1 MGETLTV
8 EKPKKKAGRPPKVKV
23 VETANVEGAVD
34 LGIEDIRNISVTSR
48 KRVSLATP
56 EFDPFKQYKKDPKM
70 YYRAL
75 NNRPMNISKRE
86 AEGYKLI
93 PEAKFGDLVL
103 GCMPKENRAE
113 RETYVKEKT
122 QKQKKAAV
130 EQFKEE
136 ASRGGVE
143 TYEEK

>member
-1 MGETLTV
+1 MGWPKGKKR
-8 EKPKKKAGRPPKVKV
+8 EKKEEI
-23 VETANVEGAVD
+23 ETASVNDPVDGSVD

-48 KRVSLATP
+48 KRVSLSKP
-56 EFDPFKQYKKDPKM
+56 EFDPFKKYKTDPKM

-75 NNRPMNISKRE
+75 NNRPLNITKRE

-93 PEAKFGDLVL
+93 PEAKFGDLIL
-103 GCMPKENRAE
+103 GCMPKEDRKE
-113 RETYVKEKT
+113 REAYVDEKT
-122 QKQKKAAV
+122 KNQTTAAV